1 MSHACKILRKVPG
14 ISKHYV
20 GVGSGDCWIINKW
33 KTSFHWLHRE
43 KGKEKHKQKIKTNV
57 FMYIYLKKTKILF
70 QKKYMYPDVP
80 NSIICHSQDLETIQV
95 PING

>member
-1 MSHACKILRKVPG
+1 
-14 ISKHYV
+14 
-20 GVGSGDCWIINKW
+20 
-33 KTSFHWLHRE
+33 
-43 KGKEKHKQKIKTNV
+43 
-57 FMYIYLKKTKILF
+57 MYIYLKKTKILF

>member
-1 MSHACKILRKVPG
+1 M
-14 ISKHYV
+14 
-20 GVGSGDCWIINKW
+20 
-33 KTSFHWLHRE
+33 F
-43 KGKEKHKQKIKTNV
+43 

-95 PING
+95 PINGWMDKEDIYNETLLSHKRKWNLAICDNMNGLRWYYATRNKSEKDKYCMISLICAI